1 MLISRSLDEGGFKP
15 VSRGKTSY
23 KNFLLAKTDKK
34 NKCAKIALFQCDQNK
49 SREESWHL
57 SAGSFDQKS

>member
-23 KNFLLAKTDKK
+23 KNFLLAKSDKK
-34 NKCAKIALFQCDQNK
+34 INALK
-49 SREESWHL
+49 
-57 SAGSFDQKS
+57 